1 MPKKTFLN
9 TRPYRGTRDFL
20 PEEMSVRSQ
29 VFDTLYQVLELYGYL
44 RYDGPTLEP
53 LEIYEAKSSEEI
65 VRDQLFRL
73 VDRGGRELAIRP
85 EMTPSVARIIAG
97 NLKSLRLPIRWYT
110 HVNCHRYER
119 PQRGRVREHWQIN
132 ADIFGTDSTLAEAEM
147 FQLIDA
153 MFAALGV
160 SPSLYDVRV
169 SDRNLLEDALERYVG
184 MPRQQMRA
192 VVQILDRWE
201 KQSEGERQQRL
212 AELGF
217 PDQAVL
223 RLTSLTTMTL
233 PEIAEIVDPDIL
245 AASNI
250 AQLSLAGLLPP
261 SARFDPSIVRAFDYY
276 TSTVFEV
283 FDVNPVNSRSLFGG
297 GRYDNLVSLFSD
309 QKVPAIGFGM
319 GDVTLFDFLTT
330 HGLLPEPRVQPE
342 VFVIPV
348 EDSTLRK
355 AWELAERLRAQN
367 VRVVAPLEKQSLGK
381 NLREASKAGASI
393 AVIVGEREAELG
405 EIIVRDLLASE
416 QRQIAE
422 TDLVVTV
429 DEMLSRSESA

>member
-1 MPKKTFLN
+1 
-9 TRPYRGTRDFL
+9 
-20 PEEMSVRSQ
+20 
-29 VFDTLYQVLELYGYL
+29 
-44 RYDGPTLEP
+44 
-53 LEIYEAKSSEEI
+53 
-65 VRDQLFRL
+65 
-73 VDRGGRELAIRP
+73 
-85 EMTPSVARIIAG
+85 
-97 NLKSLRLPIRWYT
+97 LKSLRLPIRWYT

-132 ADIFGTDSTLAEAEM
+132 ADIFGTDSTLAEAEI

-153 MFAALGV
+153 MCAALGV

-169 SDRNLLEDALERYVG
+169 SDRNLLENALERYVG

-201 KQSEGERQQRL
+201 KHSEDDRQQRL

-217 PDQAVL
+217 SDQAVL
-223 RLTSLTTMTL
+223 SLTLLTSMTL
-233 PEIAEIVDPDIL
+233 PEIAEIVDSDIL

-319 GDVTLFDFLTT
+319 GDVTLFDF
-330 HGLLPEPRVQPE
+330 LLPEPRVQPE

>member
-1 MPKKTFLN
+1 
-9 TRPYRGTRDFL
+9 
-20 PEEMSVRSQ
+20 
-29 VFDTLYQVLELYGYL
+29 
-44 RYDGPTLEP
+44 
-53 LEIYEAKSSEEI
+53 
-65 VRDQLFRL
+65 
-73 VDRGGRELAIRP
+73 
-85 EMTPSVARIIAG
+85 
-97 NLKSLRLPIRWYT
+97 
-110 HVNCHRYER
+110 
-119 PQRGRVREHWQIN
+119 
-132 ADIFGTDSTLAEAEM
+132 
-147 FQLIDA
+147 
-153 MFAALGV
+153 
-160 SPSLYDVRV
+160 
-169 SDRNLLEDALERYVG
+169 
-184 MPRQQMRA
+184 
-192 VVQILDRWE
+192 
-201 KQSEGERQQRL
+201 
-212 AELGF
+212 
-217 PDQAVL
+217 
-223 RLTSLTTMTL
+223 
-233 PEIAEIVDPDIL
+233 
-245 AASNI
+245 
-250 AQLSLAGLLPP
+250 
-261 SARFDPSIVRAFDYY
+261 
-276 TSTVFEV
+276 
-283 FDVNPVNSRSLFGG
+283 LFGG

>member
-73 VDRGGRELAIRP
+73 IDRGGRELAIRP
-85 EMTPSVARIIAG
+85 EMTPSIARIIAG

-132 ADIFGTDSTLAEAEM
+132 ADIFGTDSTLAEAEI

-169 SDRNLLEDALERYVG
+169 SDRNLLENALERYVG

-201 KQSEGERQQRL
+201 KHSEDDRQQRL

-217 PDQAVL
+217 SDQAVL
-223 RLTSLTTMTL
+223 SLTLLTSMTL
-233 PEIAEIVDPDIL
+233 PEIAEIVDSDIL